1 MKKLFLIFG
10 LVFILA
16 GCSNQVEIGI
26 DEDVE
31 DNKLAYLDIKD
42 NLTNQEDFS
51 NLEDIPCN
59 ITASVDRINEE
70 EISYRIIIDD
80 PKVNMYDVEALLIHN
95 NFTEDIFPSIGIL
108 DETESLLV
116 DGQDVKGISL
126 VGYIETTK
134 EISEVD
140 LELRLWLKYID
151 EEGLD
156 HEFYYKVDDFSTNI
170 DNN

>member
-1 MKKLFLIFG
+1 M
-10 LVFILA
+10 
-16 GCSNQVEIGI
+16 
-26 DEDVE
+26 
-31 DNKLAYLDIKD
+31 
-42 NLTNQEDFS
+42 
-51 NLEDIPCN
+51 
-59 ITASVDRINEE
+59 
-70 EISYRIIIDD
+70 
-80 PKVNMYDVEALLIHN
+80 N

-134 EISEVD
+134 EISELD

-156 HEFYYKVDDFSTNI
+156 HEFYYKVEDFSTNI